1 VKLFGILLIMPLF
14 LFGSE
19 EAAKE
24 GTDIVVRVIN
34 FTIFAGILYY
44 LIADKAKAFF
54 TGRTKEI
61 ADKLSSVQ
69 ERVKQTKELKQEAT
83 KRFENSQKEAKEIIE
98 VAKKE
103 AEIQIEKLK
112 ENFTQDIKNLEKS
125 YEDKKEVLEKK
136 MSEEVV
142 SGVVDELFG
151 SNGVSLN
158 EDELVNIVSKK
169 VA

>member
-1 VKLFGILLIMPLF
+1 VKLFSILLFVPLF

-34 FTIFAGILYY
+34 FVIFAAILYY
-44 LIADKAKAFF
+44 LVADKARAFF
-54 TGRTKEI
+54 SGRTKEI
-61 ADKLSSVQ
+61 AEKLSSVQ
-69 ERVKQTKELKQEAT
+69 EKVKKTKELKQEAA
-83 KRFENSQKEAKEIIE
+83 KKFQNSQAEAEELIEI
-98 VAKKE
+98 AKKE

-142 SGVVDELFG
+142 SNVIDELFG
-151 SNGVSLN
+151 SNGISLN
-158 EDELVNIVSKK
+158 EDELVSIISKK